1 MKKRYQIPLLVSLL
15 SASVYAA
22 DSSSSKAMLETV
34 SPKMAQTQEFMDNE
48 LWKRSELSPKER
60 SLVTFAAA
68 IARDQTAVMS
78 EQIEQALDNGVTPK
92 ELSETMTHLAFYA
105 GWGNAMSAVKAAEPI
120 YKARGI
126 KSSDIEPANIK
137 LLPINEEAEKARAD
151 FVDERFGDVSPG
163 VVQYTT
169 DKLFKDL
176 WLRPNLAPKDRSLVT
191 VSALVASGQAEQV
204 PFHLN
209 KAMDNGLTKE
219 QASEIL
225 TQLAFYSGW
234 PKAFSALPV
243 FKEVFES
250 RD

>member
-92 ELSETMTHLAFYA
+92 ELSETMTHLA
-105 GWGNAMSAVKAAEPI
+105 
-120 YKARGI
+120 
-126 KSSDIEPANIK
+126 
-137 LLPINEEAEKARAD
+137 LC
-151 FVDERFGDVSPG
+151 
-163 VVQYTT
+163 
-169 DKLFKDL
+169 
-176 WLRPNLAPKDRSLVT
+176 WL
-191 VSALVASGQAEQV
+191 G
-204 PFHLN
+204 
-209 KAMDNGLTKE
+209 
-219 QASEIL
+219 
-225 TQLAFYSGW
+225 
-234 PKAFSALPV
+234 
-243 FKEVFES
+243 
-250 RD
+250 